1 MPCIPFTTRD
11 GIAGIICVP
20 SRYRQTRRA
29 PCPHCCVGNA
39 RTIHAWR
46 EVHSGYCAPD
56 MVCGRCGQYWTFDHD
71 RLPKMSQQERAENIE
86 IVRALKRAPAPGP
99 EEGEK

>member
-1 MPCIPFTTRD
+1 MPCIPFTTGD
-11 GIAGIICVP
+11 GITGILCVP

-71 RLPKMSQQERAENIE
+71 RLPKMSQRERAENIE
-86 IVRALKRAPAPGP
+86 IVRALRSAPGAP
-99 EEGEK
+99 GRGQP